1 MKKLILL
8 LLFAVSTAIFAQS
21 GPPAPSNG
29 LWAIIDGTY
38 AVGTATQGYTTAKL
52 TLKNTTVSKYTGTQ
66 FRVFY
71 DKTAFSSASVSLIG
85 SPANLV
91 TQYLDNNEIGRAH
104 V

>member
-8 LLFAVSTAIFAQS
+8 LFFAVSTAIFAQS

-71 DKTAFSSASVSLIG
+71 DKTALDRKSTRLNSS
-85 SPANLV
+85 
-91 TQYLDNNEIGRAH
+91 H
-104 V
+104 

>member
-85 SPANLV
+85 SPAK
-91 TQYLDNNEIGRAH
+91 IGRAH